1 MTPAQLK
8 ALESYISAVAYY
20 MLRQL
25 GAPEVVAAR
34 KRLEAAFGYE
44 LPTVLPVALPPIIGG
59 SDTALP
65 LKDLL

>member
-8 ALESYISAVAYY
+8 ALESYISAVAYF
-20 MLRQL
+20 MLHQL
-25 GAPEVVAAR
+25 SAHEVVAAR

-44 LPTVLPVALPPIIGG
+44 LPTTLPE
-59 SDTALP
+59 P